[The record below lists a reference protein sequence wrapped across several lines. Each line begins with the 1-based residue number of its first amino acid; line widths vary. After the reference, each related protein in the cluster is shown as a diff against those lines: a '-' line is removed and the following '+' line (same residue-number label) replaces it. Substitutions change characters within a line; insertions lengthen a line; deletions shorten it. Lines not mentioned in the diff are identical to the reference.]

1 MPVQKQMIEYDPATF
16 QSASQSKD
24 GMEINDG
31 TQTKNLSS
39 LPVSSV
45 KKNAPENQLGKQE
58 MKDSIVESRNSDFKT
73 VYNKNVLDQSKH
85 VDESANR
92 REASRDTNMP
102 LQKIQSV
109 NRTTVAPIDADMQKR
124 HRDLML

>member
-24 GMEINDG
+24 GMEMNDG

-45 KKNAPENQLGKQE
+45 KKNAPDN
-58 MKDSIVESRNSDFKT
+58 
-73 VYNKNVLDQSKH
+73 
-85 VDESANR
+85 
-92 REASRDTNMP
+92 
-102 LQKIQSV
+102 
-109 NRTTVAPIDADMQKR
+109 
-124 HRDLML
+124 

>member
-1 MPVQKQMIEYDPATF
+1 
-16 QSASQSKD
+16 
-24 GMEINDG
+24 
-31 TQTKNLSS
+31 
-39 LPVSSV
+39 
-45 KKNAPENQLGKQE
+45 

-73 VYNKNVLDQSKH
+73 VYNKNVDQSKN
-85 VDESANR
+85 VDDSANR
-92 REASRDTNMP
+92 QASRDTNVP